1 MARSLPVKR
10 NPLVAPGSAPA
21 HEELLARRRLGKT
34 KLSVK
39 PGQIGTSNA
48 TKAEN
53 LGHFE
58 YAHLR
63 APLPE
68 DLTGSEIFA
77 SQSNQAHPETYF
89 LMRRS
94 KDGFVSATGM
104 FKIAFPWATHAE
116 EKEERDYLKGL
127 DATSEDE
134 VAGNVW
140 ISPDFALELAEEYGL
155 SDWIRALLDPTE
167 ITQTPSST
175 KKPIAAPPK
184 FDLPDLPPSKTK
196 GPASTKGAR
205 SRRTRSVS
213 PSKAGTP
220 ARAKASP
227 RKRQTKAQKEA
238 NIAHAEAASASL
250 QSALDDAASVAQSVL
265 DDAASVSVEGTDSKL
280 ASPETTVL
288 PSPPTTSAESETV
301 KVEVD
306 QTVELEGNTQ
316 ITHTNVT
323 VEMPAGSPELPLP
336 EDTEKMLETARKMV
350 EEAKTLE
357 SSPKVSK
364 KRKAAEAEPSDID
377 AELPAQPAK
386 KARVLEEKLKREKVR
401 TRAVLGVTATLAIA
415 YVLSA

>member
-1 MARSLPVKR
+1 MRPLPTKR
-10 NPLVAPGSAPA
+10 NPLVASGAAPSY
-21 HEELLARRRLGKT
+21 EELVSRRRLGKT
-34 KLSVK
+34 KLTVK
-39 PGQIGTSNA
+39 PGQVGTSNA

-53 LGHFE
+53 LGPFE

-104 FKIAFPWATHAE
+104 FKIAFPWAAHVE
-116 EKEERDYLKGL
+116 EKEERDYLKSL
-127 DATSEDE
+127 ETTSQDE

-140 ISPDFALELAEEYGL
+140 VAPKFALELAEEYGL
-155 SDWIRALLDPTE
+155 SEWIRALLDPTD
-167 ITQTPSST
+167 ITQTPSSA

-184 FDLPDLPPSKTK
+184 FELPADKAKP
-196 GPASTKGAR
+196 PASTKAPR
-205 SRRTRSVS
+205 SRATRSSS
-213 PSKAGTP
+213 PAKVASPTKV
-220 ARAKASP
+220 KASP

-238 NIAHAEAASASL
+238 NLANANAASATL
-250 QSALDDAASVAQSVL
+250 QSALDDAASVA
-265 DDAASVSVEGTDSKL
+265 ETESKPE
-280 ASPETTVL
+280 SPAL
-288 PSPPTTSAESETV
+288 PSQPVTNPEPEMV

-306 QTVELEGNTQ
+306 QSIEVDGTTET
-316 ITHTNVT
+316 THTTVT
-323 VEMPAGSPELPLP
+323 VDMPVGVPELPLP

-350 EEAKTLE
+350 EEAKALE

-364 KRKAAEAEPSDID
+364 KRKAQEPEPSDID
-377 AELPAQPAK
+377 AELPVQPVK

-401 TRAVLGVTATLAIA
+401 TRAIFGVTATLAIA
-415 YVLSA
+415 AAIPYFF

>member
-1 MARSLPVKR
+1 MRPLPSKR
-10 NPLVAPGSAPA
+10 NPLVAPGAAPSY
-21 HEELLARRRLGKT
+21 EELVSYRRLGKT
-34 KLSVK
+34 KLTVK
-39 PGQIGTSNA
+39 PGQVGTSNA
-48 TKAEN
+48 TRAEN
-53 LGHFE
+53 LGPFE

-104 FKIAFPWATHAE
+104 FKIAFPWATHME
-116 EKEERDYLKGL
+116 EKEERDYLKSL
-127 DATSEDE
+127 ESTSQDE

-140 ISPDFALELAEEYGL
+140 VAPEFALELAEEYGL
-155 SDWIRALLDPTE
+155 SDWIRALLDPTD
-167 ITQTPSST
+167 ISQTSSSS

-184 FDLPDLPPSKTK
+184 FDLPTDKAKPSAPVKA
-196 GPASTKGAR
+196 PR
-205 SRRTRSVS
+205 SRTTRSMS
-213 PSKAGTP
+213 PAKLATP
-220 ARAKASP
+220 IKAKASP

-238 NIAHAEAASASL
+238 NIANANAASASL
-250 QSALDDAASVAQSVL
+250 QSALDDAASV
-265 DDAASVSVEGTDSKL
+265 VETESKPE
-280 ASPETTVL
+280 SPAL
-288 PSPPTTSAESETV
+288 PSPPATITEPEMV

-306 QTVELEGNTQ
+306 QSIEVDGTTET
-316 ITHTNVT
+316 THTNVT
-323 VEMPAGSPELPLP
+323 VEMAAGLPELPLP

-357 SSPKVSK
+357 SSPKISK
-364 KRKAAEAEPSDID
+364 KRKAQEPEPSDID

-415 YVLSA
+415 AAIPYFF